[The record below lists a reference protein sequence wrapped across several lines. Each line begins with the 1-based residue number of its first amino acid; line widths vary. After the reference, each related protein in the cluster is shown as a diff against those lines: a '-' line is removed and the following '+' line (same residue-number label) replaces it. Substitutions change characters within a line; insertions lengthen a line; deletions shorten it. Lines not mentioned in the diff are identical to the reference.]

1 MSSTAL
7 LLTDCSFANVWT
19 AETSA
24 GSRKKEEEQKR
35 KRTRFNQA
43 MGVGWMRRQNHLTG
57 SRIYLSSV
65 QRHTNRRDKTKT
77 KKRKEMVQAYITELS
92 DYTQR
97 MMQYSTHLD
106 DFRQNRP
113 KEDDVRNKSNLAK
126 NRLNET

>member
-1 MSSTAL
+1 
-7 LLTDCSFANVWT
+7 
-19 AETSA
+19 
-24 GSRKKEEEQKR
+24 
-35 KRTRFNQA
+35 

>member
-1 MSSTAL
+1 
-7 LLTDCSFANVWT
+7 
-19 AETSA
+19 
-24 GSRKKEEEQKR
+24 
-35 KRTRFNQA
+35 
-43 MGVGWMRRQNHLTG
+43 
-57 SRIYLSSV
+57 
-65 QRHTNRRDKTKT
+65 
-77 KKRKEMVQAYITELS
+77 MVQAYITELS